1 MKRIILVLMLGVT
14 FPLIACGQQTDT
26 QPFTIEVTPAPLLI
40 MIPPG
45 PLPPAQLNVAYTT
58 TMTAMGGLA
67 PYTWDVPPSSPGPLP
82 PGLTLGATSGTIAG
96 TPSATGSFS
105 FELRVTDSSGSTA
118 IRRFEIGKDTRKRVK
133 AG

>member
-1 MKRIILVLMLGVT
+1 MRRIILALLLGAA

-40 MIPPG
+40 MTST
-45 PLPPAQLNVAYTT
+45 PLPAAQLNVVYTT
-58 TMTAMGGLA
+58 TMTAMGGTA

-82 PGLTLGATSGTIAG
+82 PGLALETTTGTIAG
-96 TPSATGSFS
+96 TPSSTGSFS
-105 FELRVTDSSGSTA
+105 FDLRVTDSSGSAT
-118 IRRFEIGKDTRKRVK
+118 IQRFQMGKSTQKRKEK